1 VTCKLDALSDRRQYK
16 SAMCLIAWSA
26 LACRFRKVLYVRE
39 EPGTQRYNVGT
50 DTPKLCATSRAG
62 VPLSNSFL
70 AAWILLSVIRRF
82 RPPTR
87 P

>member
-1 VTCKLDALSDRRQYK
+1 VLAHIAL
-16 SAMCLIAWSA
+16 SA
-26 LACRFRKVLYVRE
+26 LALLLSQVLYVRE
-39 EPGTQRYNVGT
+39 EAGTQRYNVGT